1 MPRQPGCHGS
11 HFLGYFQEPGS
22 RAESSSVAA
31 RLWAAI
37 TSRLPS
43 ARKIR
48 APTISRSVRICD
60 PPWRRLS
67 QRFRCPATMR
77 GFASRI
83 VPQLW
88 ARVLERLLL
97 LEFGQEVGRNEPT
110 RSPPA
115 DTARAALAKTSADSI
130 DERPME
136 SLSIFCKRIH
146 EGTIRSSLPL
156 TFSGASRRGRPRD
169 PRNGQLPGVQR
180 LRVPCASVDLSELP
194 GEGSRLDPDFWST
207 GVLRG
212 MDPLT
217 ENRTRLHRPLA
228 NRVG

>member
-11 HFLGYFQEPGS
+11 HVLGYFQEPGS
-22 RAESSSVAA
+22 GAESSSVAA

-48 APTISRSVRICD
+48 APTISRRVRICD

-67 QRFRCPATMR
+67 QTFRCPATMR

-83 VPQLW
+83 VPPLC

-97 LEFGQEVGRNEPT
+97 LECGQVVRRNEPT

-115 DTARAALAKTSADSI
+115 DTARAALAKTSAD
-130 DERPME
+130 ER
-136 SLSIFCKRIH
+136 
-146 EGTIRSSLPL
+146 
-156 TFSGASRRGRPRD
+156 
-169 PRNGQLPGVQR
+169 
-180 LRVPCASVDLSELP
+180 
-194 GEGSRLDPDFWST
+194 
-207 GVLRG
+207 
-212 MDPLT
+212 
-217 ENRTRLHRPLA
+217 
-228 NRVG
+228 RVGKECRLGW

>member
-11 HFLGYFQEPGS
+11 HFLVYFQEPGS
-22 RAESSSVAA
+22 GAESSSVAA

-67 QRFRCPATMR
+67 QTFRCPATMR

-88 ARVLERLLL
+88 ARVL
-97 LEFGQEVGRNEPT
+97 
-110 RSPPA
+110 
-115 DTARAALAKTSADSI
+115 
-130 DERPME
+130 
-136 SLSIFCKRIH
+136 
-146 EGTIRSSLPL
+146 
-156 TFSGASRRGRPRD
+156 
-169 PRNGQLPGVQR
+169 GQLFGLQHVVLVELDGVEGIGVRHTLLVRPEHELALHALQDGFGH
-180 LRVPCASVDLSELP
+180 DL
-194 GEGSRLDPDFWST
+194 G
-207 GVLRG
+207 
-212 MDPLT
+212 
-217 ENRTRLHRPLA
+217 RTSLA
-228 NRVG
+228 LW

>member
-22 RAESSSVAA
+22 GAESSSVAA

-67 QRFRCPATMR
+67 QTFRCPATMR

-146 EGTIRSSLPL
+146 PSQQSRLPSPGSSERSTLAQGTRSRCTPGSWPLRGSRGLP
-156 TFSGASRRGRPRD
+156 RREAPENV
-169 PRNGQLPGVQR
+169 NG
-180 LRVPCASVDLSELP
+180 SELRIVP
-194 GEGSRLDPDFWST
+194 SWIQGCSSSPST
-207 GVLRG
+207 SG
-212 MDPLT
+212 
-217 ENRTRLHRPLA
+217 
-228 NRVG
+228 

>member
-1 MPRQPGCHGS
+1 MRTPYKQPMPRQPGCHGS

-22 RAESSSVAA
+22 GAESSSVAA

-67 QRFRCPATMR
+67 QTFRCPATMR
-77 GFASRI
+77 RFASRI

-130 DERPME
+130 HERPIE

-146 EGTIRSSLPL
+146 PSQHTRRPEVRIKPTSFAIGALLTSLGWQHESTCSL
-156 TFSGASRRGRPRD
+156 AWRIS
-169 PRNGQLPGVQR
+169 N
-180 LRVPCASVDLSELP
+180 
-194 GEGSRLDPDFWST
+194 PDS
-207 GVLRG
+207 
-212 MDPLT
+212 
-217 ENRTRLHRPLA
+217 
-228 NRVG
+228 